1 MFVQVIRGRTSDPAA
16 IRAAGERWRQ
26 ELAPGA
32 TGFLGVTAGSTADGE
47 TISIVRFA
55 DEAAA
60 RANSERPE
68 QGAWWEQHM
77 APFFDGAPT
86 FVESSDTDEFAH
98 GDRDAATFV
107 QVMEGRCND
116 LAAARAF
123 ETASTDALEAAR
135 PDLLGLF
142 RVNHPDGRFTQ
153 AAYFR
158 SEADARAGEGA
169 EPDALPAPVAE
180 GMAAYAD
187 NLAVERY
194 LDLTDPQLF

>member
-1 MFVQVIRGRTSDPAA
+1 MFVQVIRGRTNDAAA
-16 IRAAGERWRQ
+16 IRAAGERWQQ

-32 TGFLGVTAGSTADGE
+32 VGFLGVTAGTAADGE

-77 APFFDGAPT
+77 APLFDGEPS
-86 FVESSDTDEFAH
+86 FVESADTDEFAV
-98 GDRDAATFV
+98 GDKDAAGFV
-107 QVMEGRCND
+107 QVMEGTCAD
-116 LAAARAF
+116 LAAVRAF
-123 ETASTDALEAAR
+123 EDANGDLLKQVR

-158 SEADARAGEGA
+158 SEADARAGESGEA
-169 EPDALPAPVAE
+169 DAMPPELAE
-180 GMAAYAD
+180 GMEAYGQ
-187 NLAVERY
+187 NLKVERY
-194 LDLTDPQLF
+194 LDLADPQLF